1 MCELLEATM
10 QVVSVRTTRMA
21 IAGPSP
27 DEQDRR
33 EFSLMSVE
41 KGEAASESILA
52 MHSGLMNLTMVLAKD
67 TNAHLWATSAAVT
80 TLVSSRSATQWFE
93 CQTELLRF
101 ATDFP
106 AHPLQLV
113 SSATSLMQEIL
124 APIHN
129 RATANARRL
138 AAP

>member
-1 MCELLEATM
+1 MCELLQATIH
-10 QVVSVRTTRMA
+10 VVTVRTTRMA

-41 KGEAASESILA
+41 KGEAASESIVA
-52 MHSGLMNLTMVLAKD
+52 MQSGLMNLTMGLAKD
-67 TNAHLWATSAAVT
+67 TSDHLWATSAAAT
-80 TLVSSRSATQWFE
+80 TLASSRSAEQWFE
-93 CQTELLRF
+93 GQTELLRL

-106 AHPLQLV
+106 ASPLQLV
-113 SSATSLMQEIL
+113 SSTTSLMQEIL
-124 APIHN
+124 APIHG

-138 AAP
+138 GAA